1 MTKRKLDQI
10 RDAFG
15 AAWAEGNQPDLG
27 EFLLQVDRG
36 EADDLL
42 GMLIHVDL
50 SNRLK
55 RGLPVDS
62 KDYVRFGN
70 HAFKLAE
77 EELAGKSD
85 SDGPELEATLDNVVN
100 QTPGAIA
107 SITSSASRVIGPYK
121 LLQKL
126 GAGGMG
132 EVWMAEQ
139 SRPVR
144 RRVALKLIKAGA
156 ANKQIVA
163 RFEAERQA
171 LAMMRHENIA
181 AVYDGGETEDG
192 MPYFVMELVH
202 GIPLTE
208 YCDKV
213 KLSIGER
220 LTLFRKVCDAV
231 QHAHQKG
238 IIHRDLKPSNILVGQ
253 IDGMPVPKV
262 IDFGLAKAIEQ
273 ETNLTDKTM
282 FTEFGQVMGTLQYM
296 SPEQAE
302 MNQFGVD
309 TRTDIY
315 SLGVILYE
323 LLTGSTP
330 LDQASMHKQ
339 ALMQILEMIK
349 TKEPPRPSSRLS
361 NSSDQVKGISQQR
374 KIEPKR
380 LQQILNGDLDWIV
393 MKAIE
398 KDRDRRYPTASSFA
412 DDIGRYVNND
422 AVEARPP
429 SLSYRATK
437 AVRKHKAAFIVGTTI
452 ACLLVAG
459 LVGTGTMW
467 FKASMAEG
475 IAVAEANKAR
485 TAEAKARA
493 SERLEREANREVAAE
508 RDRAKIA
515 EEEAVKARDDA
526 MASERNTSATL
537 ARSNFFLANSR
548 RDDGRFAE
556 ANVLLDRIPNEFR
569 NFEWGLTRRQ
579 YLGNTVSFWGHT
591 DSVRCVC
598 MSPDGSRIAS
608 ASLDHTIKLWN
619 VASSDEIRTLIGHA
633 GVVSSVSFSPDGTL
647 FASASDDKTIKI
659 WDAVTGTEL
668 HTLQGHT
675 LPVNCVSFSPDGMSL
690 ASASNDGTVKLWN
703 ASSGEELRTLKGH
716 DAFIYCVSFSPD
728 GTRLASSSNAFTI
741 KLWDA
746 ASGAELYTIYHNLM
760 MDWADPKYT
769 DTLNN
774 FSKVRSV
781 HFSPDGSRLASAS
794 NDGTI
799 ELWDA
804 ANGTKIRS
812 LKSHSGGVNS
822 VHYSPDGMRFA
833 SASDDNTIKVWET
846 ASGNELST
854 LRGHTGSVHSIC
866 FTPDGRRLVS
876 SSDDKTIKLWDLV
889 SGDEP
894 RTLSGKTADVTRL
907 GSLNSFLVSFSP
919 DGTRLASTCNDYS
932 IKLWDAASGAELC
945 TLKGHSEN
953 AIELCFSPD
962 GTQLAS
968 AGNDQTIKLWDA
980 ATGTELRTF
989 QGHTATVRCLHF
1001 SADGTRL
1008 LSSSHDKTI
1017 KLWDTTS
1024 GSVLLT
1030 RQGFDGEPAWSVQF
1044 SPDGTRLVSAGRN
1057 YTIKLWD
1064 ASNGAELHALKMHT
1078 GNVTSVTFSPDGTRV
1093 ASASHDKT
1101 IKLWDV
1107 ASGTELITLEG
1118 HSNHVQSASFSP
1130 DGTRIAS
1137 ASKDNTVKIWDAA
1150 SGAELRTLEGH
1161 SGRIRNI
1168 CFSPDG
1174 MRLACARDDE
1184 TIELWDAPKKF
1195 EDRRFIEHTSN
1206 VTKVR
1211 FSNDGKQLLSEDKM
1225 GRQLVW
1231 TLSDGNPTESQPY
1244 QPIEESLFRSQDGKW
1259 LAIPEGNNIRVVDLE
1274 FKNTSAE
1281 KERRARVL
1289 GTEPSWHYEQAEQA
1303 TKAGDWFAAAFH
1315 LAWYGKTHVSSDTG
1329 FSVVGILDQLKDSFA
1344 KLEQKENALLE
1355 PLVRD
1360 AIEVLKAAE
1369 SEKLAE
1375 YERRVAIPAGHD
1387 DLLILI
1393 DPKKDWTSATWTR
1406 ADGLLES
1413 ANDQAARLQV
1423 GYQLPDEYRMT
1434 ATVEPLDNPST
1445 LLLGQRLVGNNFL
1458 VMLNYPV
1465 SGVLSGLQFVDGKDA
1480 AIVKGE
1486 LFRQGQ
1492 LSDVVVTVRKA
1503 GVQVSV
1509 DGKEIIHWQGDPASL
1524 TPSEYWSTPNKNA
1537 VMIGSYMCRY
1547 RYHRLSIE
1555 PLSGEGKALQ

>member
-15 AAWAEGNQPDLG
+15 TAWAEGNQPDLG
-27 EFLLQVDRG
+27 EFLLQVDHGEADDG

-42 GMLIHVDL
+42 EMLIHVDL

-77 EELAGKSD
+77 KELAGKSD
-85 SDGPELEATLDNVVN
+85 SDGPELEATLDNVVS

-467 FKASMAEG
+467 FKASQAEVS
-475 IAVAEANKAR
+475 ALEEANKAR

-493 SERLEREANREVAAE
+493 SEGLEREANRKVAAE

-556 ANVLLDRIPNEFR
+556 ANVLLDRIPSEFR

-579 YLGNTVSFWGHT
+579 YSENAISCWGHT
-591 DSVRCVC
+591 YGVNNISF
-598 MSPDGSRIAS
+598 SPDGTRLAS
-608 ASLDHTIKLWN
+608 ASMDKTIKLWDA
-619 VASSDEIRTLIGHA
+619 ASGAELSTFNGHTS
-633 GVVSSVSFSPDGTL
+633 VVYSVSFSPDGTRL
-647 FASASDDKTIKI
+647 ASASADNTIKL
-659 WDAVTGTEL
+659 WDAVRGDELRTLDELEGGVRSVSFSPDGTRLVVTCKDNTIKVLDADNGEEL
-668 HTLQGHT
+668 RTLNGHT
-675 LPVNCVSFSPDGMSL
+675 DMVMGVSFSPDGMLL
-690 ASASNDGTVKLWN
+690 ASAGHNGTIKLWDVASGAEQRTLMEHRSFIYTVGFSPDGTLLASAGYNGTIKLWEADSGDELRTLNGHAGGIHSIRFSPDGTRLASGSGDETVKLWDV
-703 ASSGEELRTLKGH
+703 ATGAELRTLNGH
-716 DAFIYCVSFSPD
+716 TDIVTSLSFSPD
-728 GTRLASSSNAFTI
+728 GTRLASSSLDATV
-741 KLWDA
+741 KVWDA
-746 ASGAELYTIYHNLM
+746 TSSEEMRALKGH
-760 MDWADPKYT
+760 
-769 DTLNN
+769 
-774 FSKVRSV
+774 
-781 HFSPDGSRLASAS
+781 
-794 NDGTI
+794 
-799 ELWDA
+799 
-804 ANGTKIRS
+804 AN
-812 LKSHSGGVNS
+812 
-822 VHYSPDGMRFA
+822 
-833 SASDDNTIKVWET
+833 
-846 ASGNELST
+846 
-854 LRGHTGSVHSIC
+854 
-866 FTPDGRRLVS
+866 LVS
-876 SSDDKTIKLWDLV
+876 S
-889 SGDEP
+889 
-894 RTLSGKTADVTRL
+894 
-907 GSLNSFLVSFSP
+907 VSFSP
-919 DGTRLASTCNDYS
+919 DGTL
-932 IKLWDAASGAELC
+932 
-945 TLKGHSEN
+945 
-953 AIELCFSPD
+953 
-962 GTQLAS
+962 
-968 AGNDQTIKLWDA
+968 
-980 ATGTELRTF
+980 
-989 QGHTATVRCLHF
+989 
-1001 SADGTRL
+1001 
-1008 LSSSHDKTI
+1008 
-1017 KLWDTTS
+1017 
-1024 GSVLLT
+1024 
-1030 RQGFDGEPAWSVQF
+1030 
-1044 SPDGTRLVSAGRN
+1044 
-1057 YTIKLWD
+1057 
-1064 ASNGAELHALKMHT
+1064 
-1078 GNVTSVTFSPDGTRV
+1078 V
-1093 ASASHDKT
+1093 ASASEDAT
-1101 IKLWDV
+1101 IKL
-1107 ASGTELITLEG
+1107 
-1118 HSNHVQSASFSP
+1118 
-1130 DGTRIAS
+1130 
-1137 ASKDNTVKIWDAA
+1137 WDAA

-1161 SGRIRNI
+1161 RSSIYSVG
-1168 CFSPDG
+1168 FSPDG
-1174 MRLACARDDE
+1174 TRLASAGYRGTIKLWDAASGEELRTLNGHSDIVKSVSFSPDGTRLASSSMDKTIKLWDATSGAELRTLNGHDEIVQCVDFSPDGTRLASASWDNTIKLWDAASGAELRTLNGHTLFVDSVSFSPDGTLLASASHDNTIKLWDAASGAQLRTFSGHTSVVYSVSFSPDGKRLASASGDKTIKLWDAVSGEELCTLKGYSEAIYSVSFSPDGTRLASAGGGE
-1184 TIELWDAPKKF
+1184 TINLWDAPKEF
-1195 EDRRFIEHTSN
+1195 EDRLFIKHNSD
-1206 VTKVR
+1206 VAKMR
-1211 FSNDGKQLLSEDKM
+1211 FSPDGQRLLSEDKL

-1231 TLSDGNPTESQPY
+1231 TLSDGNSTEKEPH
-1244 QPIEESLFRSQDGKW
+1244 QPIAESRFQSPDGQWLARPECIFRSPDGRW
-1259 LAIPEGNNIRVVDLE
+1259 LARPEDHTIRVVDLE
-1274 FKNTSAE
+1274 FKNTPAE
-1281 KERRARVL
+1281 KERRARLVAP
-1289 GTEPSWHYEQAEQA
+1289 TPDWHQEQAELA
-1303 TKAGDWFAAAFH
+1303 VKESDWFAATFH
-1315 LAWYGKTHVSSDTG
+1315 LAWFSKARMSTDSE
-1329 FSVVGILDQLKDSFA
+1329 FSVEAALNQLNATFE
-1344 KLEQKENALLE
+1344 KLEPQESRALE

-1360 AIEVLKAAE
+1360 TFAILKGAE
-1369 SEKLAE
+1369 GELEADYEKLAT
-1375 YERRVAIPAGHD
+1375 VPAGHD
-1387 DLLILI
+1387 DLLFTI
-1393 DPKKDWTSATWTR
+1393 DPKTDWTSGTWTK

-1413 ANDQAARLQV
+1413 AKDQAARLQID
-1423 GYQLPDEYRMT
+1423 YQLPDEYRMT

-1458 VMLNYPV
+1458 VMLHYPTD
-1465 SGVLSGLQFVDGKDA
+1465 GTLSGIQFVDGKDA

-1492 LSDVVVTVRKA
+1492 VSDVVVTVRKA